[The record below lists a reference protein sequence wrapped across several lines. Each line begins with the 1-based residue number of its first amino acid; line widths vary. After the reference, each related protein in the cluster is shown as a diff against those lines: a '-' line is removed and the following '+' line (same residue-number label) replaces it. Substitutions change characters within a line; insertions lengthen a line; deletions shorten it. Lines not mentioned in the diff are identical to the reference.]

1 MTVHELSTKIKLA
14 GLWTSLMILYIYADI
29 FSFYRPGVLG
39 HITEGFM
46 GPLQANQTNIAVA
59 GLLMAI
65 PALMITFSLVWSSK
79 VSKILNIAIS
89 ILYVFVNIAN
99 LIGES
104 WIYYIF
110 YGVIEIL
117 INLYIIYIA
126 FKWKTSEK

>member
-14 GLWTSLMILYIYADI
+14 ALWTSLMILYIYADI
-29 FSFYRPGVLG
+29 FSLYRPGVLD
-39 HITEGFM
+39 HIAEGFM
-46 GPLQANQTNIAVA
+46 GPLQANQTNLAVA

-65 PALMITFSLVWSSK
+65 PALMIPFSVICKSK
-79 VSKILNIAIS
+79 VSKILNISIS

-126 FKWKTSEK
+126 FKWKTNI